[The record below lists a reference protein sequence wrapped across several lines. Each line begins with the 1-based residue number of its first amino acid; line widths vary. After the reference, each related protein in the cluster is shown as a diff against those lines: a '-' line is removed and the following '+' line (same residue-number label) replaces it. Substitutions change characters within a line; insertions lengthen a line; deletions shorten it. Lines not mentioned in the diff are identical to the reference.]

1 MATRQ
6 QVLSL
11 FGATP
16 EQVMETQRRQQAE
29 FMAAQRDGF
38 SQAGGAIGLGL
49 ARLFGGPSS
58 EMQMAERMQQAIAGV
73 DPNDPKAL
81 RTLAQSVSQFAP
93 ERALQIAAYAGELE
107 KSQIPSTVD
116 IPTIV
121 GYETE
126 PDIDAT
132 TGLQRL
138 DENKQPLFK
147 QTPIFRNVPF
157 ERTRDGLK
165 SLVPGYSL
173 PSGASTAVKTDDA
186 VEKPQAQ
193 VPDYITNEQGVVVPN
208 PAKTAEAS
216 AEAVSQDSA
225 AVTAQPTTTQG
236 KGRTITEEERQRL
249 EANTSGPGV
258 APREMETTEA
268 VPSIARALPKGTP
281 IYGDPE
287 ELSRARKAITQQIVA
302 LEKSK
307 DKNKNAKLKILRER
321 RKEIDKLRIASRRK
335 GPPKDLQITG
345 KDSDVLSGFG
355 NVR

>member
-58 EMQMAERMQQAIAGV
+58 EMQMAERMQQAIAGIN
-73 DPNDPKAL
+73 PNDPEAL
-81 RTLAQSVSQFAP
+81 RSLAQSVAQFAP

-107 KSQIPSTVD
+107 KSQRPDTEYREVITGYTEE
-116 IPTIV
+116 TIFNPNNPLEPIGTKQV
-121 GYETE
+121 PIKATAIIKNGEITGY
-126 PDIDAT
+126 
-132 TGLQRL
+132 
-138 DENKQPLFK
+138 
-147 QTPIFRNVPF
+147 
-157 ERTRDGLK
+157 
-165 SLVPGYSL
+165 
-173 PSGASTAVKTDDA
+173 
-186 VEKPQAQ
+186 VEKPAEDAPPPPPDK
-193 VPDYITNEQGVVVPN
+193 VPDYIANEQGVVVPN
-208 PAKTAEAS
+208 PAKTAGAS
-216 AEAVSQDSA
+216 SETVLQESA
-225 AVTAQPTTTQG
+225 AVATQPTATQG
-236 KGRTITEEERQRL
+236 RGRVITEEERQRL

-258 APREMETTEA
+258 ASRAMETTEA
-268 VPSIARALPKGTP
+268 VPSIARPLPKGTP

-302 LEKSK
+302 LEKSN
-307 DKNKNAKLKILRER
+307 DKNKNAKLKILQER

-355 NVR
+355 NVK

>member
-107 KSQIPSTVD
+107 KSQMPATVD

-126 PDIDAT
+126 PDIDPT

-147 QTPIFRNVPF
+147 RNPIYRNVPF
-157 ERTRDGLK
+157 ERTQDGLK

-173 PSGASTAVKTDDA
+173 PGGASTAVKTDDA
-186 VEKPQAQ
+186 VEKPESKDTVIDLGEGASL
-193 VPDYITNEQGVVVPN
+193 VRPGAI
-208 PAKTAEAS
+208 AEARTGD
-216 AEAVSQDSA
+216 QGSA
-225 AVTAQPTTTQG
+225 AVTAQLTTTQG
-236 KGRTITEEERQRL
+236 KGRAITEEERQRL

-287 ELSRARKAITQQIVA
+287 ELSRARKAITQQIVT
-302 LEKSK
+302 LEKSNDK
-307 DKNKNAKLKILRER
+307 DKNIKLKILRER
-321 RKEIDKLRIASRRK
+321 RKEIDKLRIGSRRK

-345 KDSDVLSGFG
+345 KDSGVLSGFG
-355 NVR
+355 NVK

>member
-1 MATRQ
+1 MAQTRN

-11 FGATP
+11 FGMSP
-16 EQVMETQRRQQAE
+16 DQLMQQEQEARRQQIE
-29 FMAAQRDGF
+29 
-38 SQAGGAIGLGL
+38 AIQDPYRRMGMQIGDQMSGM
-49 ARLFGGPSS
+49 FGGPSS

-73 DPNDPKAL
+73 NPNDPEAL

-107 KSQIPSTVD
+107 KSQMPSTVD
-116 IPTIV
+116 IPTII

-138 DENKQPLFK
+138 DKDKQPLFK

-173 PSGASTAVKTDDA
+173 PTGASTAVKTDGGQI
-186 VEKPQAQ
+186 VEQNE
-193 VPDYITNEQGVVVPN
+193 PDYITNEQGVVVPN
-208 PAKTAEAS
+208 PAKTAGAS
-216 AEAVSQDSA
+216 TEAVSQDSA
-225 AVTAQPTTTQG
+225 AVTTQPTATQG
-236 KGRTITEEERQRL
+236 RGRVITEEERQRL
-249 EANTSGPGV
+249 EANTSGSGV
-258 APREMETTEA
+258 APRAMETTEA
-268 VPSIARALPKGTP
+268 VPSIARALPQGTP

-287 ELSRARKAITQQIVA
+287 ELSQARKAITQQIVA

-307 DKNKNAKLKILRER
+307 DKNKKAKLKILRER
-321 RKEIDKLRIASRRK
+321 RKEIDRLRVASRRK
-335 GPPKDLQITG
+335 GPPKDLQTTG
-345 KDSDVLSGFG
+345 KESDVLSGFG
-355 NVR
+355 NVK